1 MTSLTTK
8 IQHKEEVNNM
18 GFIKKLLGLDLEP
31 KVILG
36 NPLVNDSLPEVGVRI
51 HQYFFG
57 KPTPQVVT
65 ISFQVGGP
73 EWCKL
78 EQGDEWLNFEA
89 ALTALQK
96 EQEHYLSSWRAP

>member
-1 MTSLTTK
+1 
-8 IQHKEEVNNM
+8 M
-18 GFIKKLLGLDLEP
+18 GIIKKIRSILGLDFEP
-31 KVILG
+31 KPIEG
-36 NPLVNDSLPEVGVRI
+36 NLLVNNSLPEVGVRI

-78 EQGDEWLNFEA
+78 EQGDEWRNFEA

-96 EQEHYLSSWRAP
+96 EQEHYLRSWRAL